1 MGSLRPLDAGITK
14 ECRDF
19 AEALRCLFGMLDVS
33 VRGYGAQR
41 FRDAGS
47 ISRFLGGARIP
58 PWKFVAEL
66 LEDVAE
72 HQGHPVPPEEAAR
85 VRRLHRAALRHSGA
99 AAGPVKAALELQL
112 AEAELDARRSTVE
125 EGVIGDALLDRSH
138 RIVELEARLT
148 RLEATW
154 AGPEPPPHH
163 TVLESEHGA
172 LATQVRRLTAEL
184 ETARRRGMD
193 AEARCDLLERQLAAL
208 ERTWPRPAGSTTSTT
223 STTSTIGAQPKILLV
238 DDQPNNLLALEEVV
252 AAPGHDVVSVRSGQE
267 ALKALLDHDDFAVI
281 ILDVQMPGMDG
292 YETAAHIKRR
302 SRTRNIPIIFL
313 TAMGLDAEHSIRGYS
328 AGAVDYIVK
337 PFDPWALRAKV
348 AVFIEIHLERR
359 ERGTSP

>member
-1 MGSLRPLDAGITK
+1 MGALRPLDTGITK

-19 AEALRCLFGMLDVS
+19 AEALRHLFGVLGVS
-33 VRGYGAQR
+33 IRGYGARR

-58 PWKFVAEL
+58 PWTFVAEL
-66 LEDVAE
+66 LDDVAE
-72 HQGHPVPPEEAAR
+72 YQGHPVTADEVSR
-85 VRRLHRAALRHSGA
+85 VRHLHRAALRYSGT
-99 AAGPVKAALELQL
+99 AGSRVKAALELQL
-112 AEAELDARRSTVE
+112 AEAELEARRSTVE
-125 EGVIGDALLDRSH
+125 EGVLSDALLDRNH
-138 RIVELEARLT
+138 RIVELETRLT
-148 RLEATW
+148 RLEETW
-154 AGPEPPPHH
+154 AGPDAPPQHV
-163 TVLESEHGA
+163 VLESEHDA
-172 LATQVRRLTAEL
+172 LALQVGKLSAEL
-184 ETARRRGMD
+184 ETTRRKGLD
-193 AEARCDLLERQLAAL
+193 AEARCDLLERQLVAL
-208 ERTWPRPAGSTTSTT
+208 ERNGSRPAGQAGGSL
-223 STTSTIGAQPKILLV
+223 PKILLV

-252 AAPGHDVVSVRSGQE
+252 AAPGHDVVSVRSGHE
-267 ALKALLDHDDFAVI
+267 ALKALLEHDDFAVI
-281 ILDVQMPGMDG
+281 ILDVQMPDMDG

-359 ERGTSP
+359 GRATHP

>member
-1 MGSLRPLDAGITK
+1 
-14 ECRDF
+14 
-19 AEALRCLFGMLDVS
+19 MLDIS

-47 ISRFLGGARIP
+47 ISRFLSGARIP

-66 LEDVAE
+66 LDDVGE
-72 HQGHPVPPEEAAR
+72 CQEQPLSPDEVAR
-85 VRRLHRAALRHSGA
+85 VRRLHRAALRHSGV

-138 RIVELEARLT
+138 RIVELETRLT

-154 AGPEPPPHH
+154 VGSEPPPHH
-163 TVLESEHGA
+163 TVLESEHDV
-172 LATQVRRLTAEL
+172 LAMQVGRLSAEL

-193 AEARCDLLERQLAAL
+193 AEARCDMLERQLAAL
-208 ERTWPRPAGSTTSTT
+208 ERNWPRPADPTG
-223 STTSTIGAQPKILLV
+223 GAQPKILLV

-252 AAPGHDVVSVRSGQE
+252 AAPGYDVVSVRSGHE
-267 ALKALLDHDDFAVI
+267 ALRALLDHDDFAVI

-302 SRTRNIPIIFL
+302 SRTRSIPIIFL
-313 TAMGLDAEHSIRGYS
+313 TAMGLDAAHSIRGYS

-359 ERGTSP
+359 ERGTGL

>member
-19 AEALRCLFGMLDVS
+19 AEALRRLFAVLDVS
-33 VRGYGAQR
+33 VRGYGARR

-47 ISRFLGGARIP
+47 ISRFLGGARVP

-66 LEDVAE
+66 VEDVAE
-72 HQGHPVPPEEAAR
+72 HRGHPVPPDETAR
-85 VRRLHRAALRHSGA
+85 LRRLHRAALRHSAA

-112 AEAELDARRSTVE
+112 AEAELDAQRSTVE

-138 RIVELEARLT
+138 RIVELETRLT

-154 AGPEPPPHH
+154 VGPEPPPHH
-163 TVLESEHGA
+163 TVLESEHDTLA
-172 LATQVRRLTAEL
+172 LQVRRLSAEL

-193 AEARCDLLERQLAAL
+193 AEARCDMLERQLAAL
-208 ERTWPRPAGSTTSTT
+208 ERNWPRTADPGG
-223 STTSTIGAQPKILLV
+223 GAQPKILLV

-252 AAPGHDVVSVRSGQE
+252 AAPGHDIVSVRSGQE

-302 SRTRNIPIIFL
+302 SRTRNIPIVFL

-348 AVFIEIHLERR
+348 AVFIDLHLERR
-359 ERGTSP
+359 ERGTGP